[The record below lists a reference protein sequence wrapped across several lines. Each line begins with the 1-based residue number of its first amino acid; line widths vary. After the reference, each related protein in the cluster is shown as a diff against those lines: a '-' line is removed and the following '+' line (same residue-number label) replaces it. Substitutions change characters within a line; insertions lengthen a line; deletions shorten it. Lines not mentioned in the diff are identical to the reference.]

1 MLYERTEDFRNWCM
15 ERHDREPVWLKLF
28 DCERCIMLKEPEI
41 FPFFTELEGVTL
53 DRAYS
58 FGELF
63 SERAFLVGSNALNA
77 LFDFALER
85 TSGRF
90 TLIEHGGF
98 EGVLFDSAADW
109 IITKLAF
116 SEHHAVI
123 VRDPRG
129 HVYDQITSPMCW
141 ND

>member
-15 ERHDREPVWLKLF
+15 ERHATEPIWVKLF

-41 FPFFTELEGVTL
+41 FPFFTELEGVTTDL
-53 DRAYS
+53 AYS

-63 SERAFLVGSNALNA
+63 SERAFLVGSNTLND
-77 LFDFALER
+77 LFDFVVER

-90 TLIEHGGF
+90 TLIERGGF

-109 IITKLAF
+109 IITKLEF
-116 SEHHAVI
+116 SEYHAEI

-129 HVYDQITSPMCW
+129 RVYDRIMSPVCW
-141 ND
+141 NY